1 LRERH
6 GGAVLL
12 EARPRRVKAN
22 LPVEFRTRATDVNHG
37 FAIYKGTK
45 FVAQEQVMPGKTQK
59 LVHTCSEAGT
69 YEILCLEF

>member
-1 LRERH
+1 MAAQFFWKLDR
-6 GGAVLL
+6 GAS
-12 EARPRRVKAN
+12 RRT
-22 LPVEFRTRATDVNHG
+22 FRWSSGRATDVNHG